1 MNTKRVNERGVLMLV
16 AMVVIIVVAVMTS
29 AYLFTLV
36 TEKRSADTVALYAAV
51 SESC

>member
-36 TEKRSADTVALYAAV
+36 TEKTFGRYRALYAAV

>member
-29 AYLFTLV
+29 AYLLHSLQKNV
-36 TEKRSADTVALYAAV
+36 RQIPSVICC
-51 SESC
+51 S